1 MTARDALKVSL
12 RENFAPTLRA
22 AGFRGT
28 YPTWRRTE
36 PSGDVAI
43 VNVQPSVYNEGDL
56 GEFYVNLAVVP
67 APWWIW
73 QKECLSRISPL
84 EAAPGKLPM
93 EYNGLYRARLAPKGT
108 RTPGTY
114 QWVVDSVD
122 GTSRTAAAM
131 AAALEAQGLPALQ
144 DFLTPGKMLE
154 AVRSGH
160 LEREAPAVVDRPGM
174 KDVVMAVL
182 LSEVGGRELDAVCER
197 LDRFDGAEGWR
208 EVSVATVAWAKDRAA
223 ITSTP

>member
-1 MTARDALKVSL
+1 MTARDALKVAL
-12 RENFAPTLRA
+12 REYVAPILRA
-22 AGFRGT
+22 AGFRGS
-28 YPTWRRTE
+28 YPTWRRAE

-43 VNVQPSVYNEGDL
+43 VNVQPSVYNEGDF

-67 APWWIW
+67 APWWMW
-73 QKECLSRISPL
+73 QQECLSKISPL
-84 EAAPGKLPM
+84 EAAPGKQPM
-93 EYNGLYRARLAPKGT
+93 EYNGLYRARLAPRGT

-122 GTSRTAAAM
+122 GASRTAAAM
-131 AAALEAQGLPALQ
+131 AAALEEQGLPALQ
-144 DFLTPGKMLE
+144 EFLTPGRMLE

-160 LEREAPAVVDRPGM
+160 LEREAPAVFDRPGM

-182 LSEVGGRELDAVCER
+182 LSEVGGRKLGAVCER

-208 EVSVATVAWAKDRAA
+208 AVSGATAAWARNRAA